1 MIKLYHG
8 SSVLSGLILR
18 VEEYGILGGF
28 LVRRIRKRMTH
39 LQFVDAAIF
48 STRASEHK
56 NELRMNF

>member
-18 VEEYGILGGF
+18 VEYGILGGF
-28 LVRRIRKRMTH
+28 LVCRIRKRMTH